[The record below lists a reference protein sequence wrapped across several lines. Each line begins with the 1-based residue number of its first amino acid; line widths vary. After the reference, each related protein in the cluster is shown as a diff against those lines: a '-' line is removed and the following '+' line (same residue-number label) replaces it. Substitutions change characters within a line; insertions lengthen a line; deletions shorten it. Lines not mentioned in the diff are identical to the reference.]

1 MQRCKPIVGTVF
13 TFQRLTFHREDD
25 FEANQSELK
34 FLRIQLQALEAQC
47 AQYIPHNED
56 PELTESIL
64 NWKVDWED
72 IDKRSKARR
81 KKCKMSVTNL
91 SDSQKVVDGS

>member
-1 MQRCKPIVGTVF
+1 MTI
-13 TFQRLTFHREDD
+13 HREDD

-56 PELTESIL
+56 LELTESIL

-81 KKCKMSVTNL
+81 KKCKMSVTNMTG
-91 SDSQKVVDGS
+91 SQTVVDST